1 MAVDRVFR
9 RATDITA
16 QQFGRAVLGY
26 LALSVAI
33 ITLAPFDFRPDSPH
47 GLSGEWTGKDL
58 ILNVVMFL
66 PLGFIHELMQPA
78 GRGGTRDRWRT
89 LLRRALLLS
98 GTIELLQVWLPFRYP
113 SLLDLGTNG
122 AGALLG
128 GWGYHALTRRVDEGR
143 VIQLLALQVPLM
155 AIAYLLV
162 PLTWLVG
169 LGAEAD
175 PTRRWLLMPLAA
187 IGAIVL
193 TSVHGRFVRTPDQPH
208 WGWLAIGLSAW
219 SLVSMGPA
227 SRGEPRWL
235 AAAVLTI
242 GVSSTARLVSLRWVR
257 RRRVGSDRIERP
269 TLLVVLPLIGVYI
282 VASALWPF
290 LSTPPGPRRWT
301 WEWSL
306 TPDAVPFT
314 TPLVLIEL
322 EQVAAFALLG
332 YAVAEFGGRRAR
344 RFRHSLPWLLGVTGI
359 GAALVQLGRGWHPL
373 LGASVS
379 LFCCSVIAAIF
390 GGWVYVLQRAHV
402 QALIRRRDQQVATP
416 PGQSSDGFRI
426 SPRPEARL
434 PR

>member
-1 MAVDRVFR
+1 MAADRTFR

-16 QQFGRAVLGY
+16 QQLGRAVLGY

-33 ITLAPFDFRPDSPH
+33 ITLAPFDFLLDAPH

-66 PLGFIHELMQPA
+66 PLGFIHELMQSTEQ
-78 GRGGTRDRWRT
+78 RRTRTRRRT

-98 GTIELLQVWLPFRYP
+98 GTIELLQVWLPYRYP
-113 SLLDLGTNG
+113 SLLDLGTNS

-128 GWGYHALTRRVDEGR
+128 GWGYHALTRRMDEGR
-143 VIQLLALQVPLM
+143 VVQLLALEVPLM

-175 PTRRWLLMPLAA
+175 PTRRWLLLPLAA
-187 IGAIVL
+187 IGAMVL
-193 TSVHGRFVRTPDQPH
+193 TTVHGRFVRTPGQPH

-219 SLVSMGPA
+219 TLVTMGPG
-227 SRGEPRWL
+227 SRGEPRWMV
-235 AAAVLTI
+235 AALLTI
-242 GVSSTARLVSLRWVR
+242 GVSASARLVSLRWFQR
-257 RRRVGSDRIERP
+257 DAAHRPRIERP
-269 TLLVVLPLIGVYI
+269 TLLVVLPLLGVHI

-290 LSTPPGPRRWT
+290 LSTPPGTLRWT

-306 TPDAVPFT
+306 TPGTVPFS
-314 TPLVLIEL
+314 TPLVLIAL

-332 YAVAEFGGRRAR
+332 YVVAEFGGRRAR
-344 RFRHSLPWLLGVTGI
+344 RFRHGLPWLLGFTGI

-373 LGASVS
+373 LGASLS
-379 LFCCSVIAAIF
+379 LFCCSVAAAIF
-390 GGWVYVLQRAHV
+390 GAWVYVLQRAHV
-402 QALIRRRDQQVATP
+402 QALVRRRDRALVA
-416 PGQSSDGFRI
+416 
-426 SPRPEARL
+426 SPRP
-434 PR
+434 

>member
-1 MAVDRVFR
+1 MPADRPFR

-16 QQFGRAVLGY
+16 QQLGRVVLSY

-33 ITLAPFDFRPDSPH
+33 ITLAPFDFHFDSPH

-66 PLGFIHELMQPA
+66 PLGFIHELMGPVGLQP
-78 GRGGTRDRWRT
+78 GRDRWRA
-89 LLRRALLLS
+89 LLGNALLLS
-98 GTIELLQVWLPFRYP
+98 GSIELLQVWLPLRYP
-113 SLLDLGTNG
+113 SLLDVGTNG

-143 VIQLLALQVPLM
+143 VVQLLALEVPLM

-175 PTRRWLLMPLAA
+175 PTRPWLLLPLAA

-193 TSVHGRFVRTPDQPH
+193 TTVHGRFVRTPGQPH

-219 SLVSMGPA
+219 SLVSMGPG
-227 SRGEPRWL
+227 SRGEPQWL
-235 AAAVLTI
+235 AAALLTI
-242 GVSSTARLVSLRWVR
+242 GVSTAARLVSLRWFETR
-257 RRRVGSDRIERP
+257 RASSARIERP
-269 TLLVVLPLIGVYI
+269 TLLGVIPLLGVQLA
-282 VASALWPF
+282 ASALWPF
-290 LSTPPGPRRWT
+290 LSAPSDVRRWQ
-301 WEWSL
+301 WGWSL
-306 TPDAVPFT
+306 APADVPFS
-314 TPLVLIEL
+314 TPLVLIQL

-332 YAVAEFGGRRAR
+332 YVVTEFGGRRAR
-344 RFRHSLPWLLGVTGI
+344 RFRTSVPVLLGVTGI
-359 GAALVQLGRGWHPL
+359 GAGLVQLGRGWHPQ

-379 LFCCSVIAAIF
+379 LFGCSVAAALF

-402 QALIRRRDQQVATP
+402 QALIRRREQRRAADSGRTTGLPVAHP
-416 PGQSSDGFRI
+416 
-426 SPRPEARL
+426 
-434 PR
+434 